1 MMASNIWGALILA
14 GGKSNRMKENKAF
27 MTLGGKPL
35 LSHIVDKVISLTSE
49 IIVVIGKNDDLNKY
63 ASLLPS
69 GVKVLKDSME
79 GIGPLAGMLTGM
91 MSMQSKYALVLPC
104 DTPFIKSKVIAHL
117 LEMAQ
122 KSDAVIPRWPN
133 GYIEPLHAI
142 YKVSSTLPIIQNALN
157 KGELFVLDMVKQI
170 DKSVYVDID
179 EIKKLDTKLTTF
191 FNINSREDFKAAEIL
206 LSNTRK

>member
-1 MMASNIWGALILA
+1 MSYKIWGAIILA

-35 LSHIVDKVISLTSE
+35 LLHMVDKVISLTSE
-49 IIVVIGKNDDLNKY
+49 IIVVIGKNDNLNMY
-63 ASLLPS
+63 TSMLPS
-69 GVKVLKDSME
+69 EVKVLKDSME

-117 LEMAQ
+117 LEMAK
-122 KSDAVIPRWPN
+122 KSNAVIPRWSN
-133 GYIEPLHAI
+133 GNIEPLHAV
-142 YKVSSTLPIIQNALN
+142 YNVSSTLPIIQNALS
-157 KGELFVLDMVKQI
+157 KGELFVLDVVKQI
-170 DKSVYVDID
+170 DRLVYVDID

-191 FNINSREDFKAAEIL
+191 FNINSREDFKKAGIL